1 MVHSIATINAM
12 NRTTFTQALGA
23 IFEDTPSIADQVW
36 PKRPF
41 TDVTELHQKMIAIV
55 RSMTTQQQLTLIRA
69 HPDLGSK
76 AKMAVD
82 SIREQSGVGL
92 DRLNKTEYDRFHNL
106 NQTYRNKFGFP
117 FIIAVKNQT
126 ISTILV
132 AFEQR
137 IQNSVTMEIDQA
149 IAEICQIARFR
160 LDSTI
165 DL

>member
-1 MVHSIATINAM
+1 MYSIETINQM
-12 NRTTFTQALGA
+12 NRSAFTQALGA

-36 PKRPF
+36 LQRPF
-41 TDVTELHQKMIAIV
+41 TDVMELYQDMITIV
-55 RSMTTQQQLTLIRA
+55 RSMTIQQQLTLIRA

-76 AKMAVD
+76 ATMAVD

-92 DRLNKTEYDRFHNL
+92 DRLNKAEYDRFHNL
-106 NQTYRNKFGFP
+106 NQSYQDKFGFP

-126 ISTILV
+126 KSSILT

-137 IQNSVTMEIDQA
+137 MQNSVTMEIEQA

>member
-12 NRTTFTQALGA
+12 NRTAFIQALGA
-23 IFEDTPSIADQVW
+23 IFEDTPSIAHQVW
-36 PKRPF
+36 PQRPF
-41 TDVTELHQKMIAIV
+41 TDVTELYQEMIGVV

-76 AKMAVD
+76 AKMAAD

-106 NQTYRNKFGFP
+106 NQSYQDKFGFP

-126 ISTILV
+126 ISTILA

>member
-1 MVHSIATINAM
+1 MYSIETINQM
-12 NRTTFTQALGA
+12 NRSAFTQALGA
-23 IFEDTPSIADQVW
+23 IFEDTPSIADEVW

-41 TDVTELHQKMIAIV
+41 TDVTELHQAMITIV

-76 AKMAVD
+76 TKMAVD

-106 NQTYRNKFGFP
+106 NQTYRDKFGFP

>member
-1 MVHSIATINAM
+1 MYSIETINQM
-12 NRTTFTQALGA
+12 NRSAFTQALGA
-23 IFEDTPSIADQVW
+23 IFEDTPTIADQVW
-36 PKRPF
+36 LQRPF
-41 TDVTELHQKMIAIV
+41 TDVMELYQDMITVV

-76 AKMAVD
+76 AAMAVD

-92 DRLNKTEYDRFHNL
+92 DRLNKAEYDRFHNL
-106 NQTYRNKFGFP
+106 NQSYQDKFGFP

-126 ISTILV
+126 KSSILT

-137 IQNSVTMEIDQA
+137 MQNSVTMEIEQA